1 MVTWSQ
7 AAVEQLQTVT
17 QIAALSMALIEGNH
31 PMWRHYTDMVK
42 NCDHQ
47 IYPGLHTFFLSPT
60 CAHTHTHSPH
70 SAFWDI
76 VVVTARDEE
85 QRRSYEEQI
94 ELKKSRAEIPGF
106 VK

>member
-1 MVTWSQ
+1 MKETTPCGGTVLTWSKIVIIKSIL
-7 AAVEQLQTVT
+7 AFTL
-17 QIAALSMALIEGNH
+17 
-31 PMWRHYTDMVK
+31 
-42 NCDHQ
+42 
-47 IYPGLHTFFLSPT
+47 FLPPT
-60 CAHTHTHSPH
+60 CAHIHTHSPH

>member
-1 MVTWSQ
+1 M
-7 AAVEQLQTVT
+7 LY
-17 QIAALSMALIEGNH
+17 LH
-31 PMWRHYTDMVK
+31 
-42 NCDHQ
+42 
-47 IYPGLHTFFLSPT
+47 LHT
-60 CAHTHTHSPH
+60 HTHTHSPH